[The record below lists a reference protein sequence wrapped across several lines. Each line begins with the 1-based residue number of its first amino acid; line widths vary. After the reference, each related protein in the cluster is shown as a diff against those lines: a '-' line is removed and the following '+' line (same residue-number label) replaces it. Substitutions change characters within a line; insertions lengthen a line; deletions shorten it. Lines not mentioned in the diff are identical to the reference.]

1 MNDSASRSRP
11 SFPLHHG
18 RIALS
23 FAGTVG
29 DRGSAKTE
37 RIPSP
42 ASLGDWLDQAGL
54 LARGPQPSVAVYRRA
69 LELREAIARTFRDV
83 VAGVC
88 PTHDDVAVI
97 NAAARRWAP
106 RPVLDAATLTLADE
120 RPASAE
126 AALGRIAADAI
137 ASLSDPEERSRLR
150 SCGADACG
158 AIFLTPAGRRE
169 RRWCSMARCGNRAK
183 VAAFR
188 SRTHAADPA
197 A

>member
-1 MNDSASRSRP
+1 M
-11 SFPLHHG
+11 
-18 RIALS
+18 S

-29 DRGSAKTE
+29 DRGSAKIE

-42 ASLGDWLDQAGL
+42 ALLADWLDHAGL
-54 LARGPQPSVAVYRRA
+54 LRGSQPSAAVYRRA
-69 LELREAIARTFRDV
+69 LELREAIARTFEDV
-83 VAGVC
+83 VAGAL
-88 PTHDDVAVI
+88 PARDDVAII
-97 NAAARRWAP
+97 NAFARRWAP
-106 RPVLDAATLTLADE
+106 RPLLDAATLTLANE
-120 RPASAE
+120 RLGSVE

-150 SCGADACG
+150 SCGAEACG

-188 SRTHAADPA
+188 SRTQPPHS
-197 A
+197 

>member
-1 MNDSASRSRP
+1 VNDYPSAAPP

-29 DRGSAKTE
+29 DRGSAKIE

-42 ASLGDWLDQAGL
+42 ALLADWLDHAGL
-54 LARGPQPSVAVYRRA
+54 LRGSQPSAAVYRRA
-69 LELREAIARTFRDV
+69 LELREAIARTFEDV
-83 VAGVC
+83 VAGAL
-88 PTHDDVAVI
+88 PARDDVAII
-97 NAAARRWAP
+97 NAFARRWAP
-106 RPVLDAATLTLADE
+106 RPLLDAATLTLANE
-120 RPASAE
+120 RLGSVE

-150 SCGADACG
+150 SCGAEACG

-188 SRTHAADPA
+188 SRTQPPHS
-197 A
+197 

>member
-1 MNDSASRSRP
+1 M
-11 SFPLHHG
+11 
-18 RIALS
+18 S

-29 DRGSAKTE
+29 DRGSVKTE

-42 ASLGDWLDQAGL
+42 ALLADWLDQTGL
-54 LARGPQPSVAVYRRA
+54 LARGPQPSPAIYRRA
-69 LELREAIARTFRDV
+69 LELREAIARAFGDV
-83 VAGVC
+83 VAGVR
-88 PTHDDVAVI
+88 PAQEDVAII

-106 RPVLDAATLTLADE
+106 RPALDATTLTLADE
-120 RPASAE
+120 RPASVE

-150 SCGADACG
+150 SCGEDACG

-188 SRTHAADPA
+188 SRTQPQDP
-197 A
+197 